1 MKVKV
6 SKELEDLI
14 SAARLALTGLID
26 VEVWCDV
33 NEEPA
38 SFTRHCRRELKK
50 ALKPKVLPRYI

>member
-50 ALKPKVLPRYI
+50 ALEPFEE